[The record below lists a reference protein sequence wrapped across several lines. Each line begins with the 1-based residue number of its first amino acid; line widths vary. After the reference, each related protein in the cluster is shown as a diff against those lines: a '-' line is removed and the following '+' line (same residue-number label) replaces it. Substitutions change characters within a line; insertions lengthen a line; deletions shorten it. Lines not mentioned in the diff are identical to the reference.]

1 MADTRLVGA
10 AEAARILGV
19 KQPTLYAYVS
29 RGIVQRHT
37 VPGDRG
43 SWFERLELEELNRH
57 KGRRPSASG
66 LDLAVGTSL
75 TLIDGDRLYFRGHDA
90 ARLAGTVAYES
101 VAGLLWTG
109 HLEPV
114 SFRAPRSTVAA
125 VRRAARGLGPHARLI
140 DHLSLAVVVAAS
152 HDPLR
157 MDLHPASV
165 IRAASSL
172 VATMVDSMPVLGAV
186 DAYPLPLADGSV
198 VDDALAGRL
207 WARLSSSAPP
217 RGGVHALNAT
227 MCLLAD
233 HELATSTLAAR
244 VAASTR
250 TDPYAAVGAALAA
263 LSGPLHGTASAEVVT
278 LLEAARAGG
287 AKVAVAQR
295 LAGGERL
302 PGYGHKVY
310 AGRDPRTDVILDA
323 VGALRVSGEA
333 AARRKVVGQVVRAA
347 AGRVRE
353 EPNSDFGLA
362 ALTWVAGLVP
372 DAGEAIFAVARVAGW
387 VAHAMEEY
395 GESPLRFRGRTVYT
409 GPPPEP
415 RAP

>member
-10 AEAARILGV
+10 REAARILGV

-29 RGIVQRHT
+29 RGIVQRHS

-66 LDLAVGTSL
+66 LDLALGTSL

-109 HLEPV
+109 QLEPV
-114 SFRAPRSTVAA
+114 AFRAPRATVAA
-125 VRRAARGLGPHARLI
+125 VRRAARGLGANARLI
-140 DHLSLAVVVAAS
+140 DHLASAVVVAAS
-152 HDPLR
+152 HDPQR
-157 MDLHPASV
+157 ADLHPAAV
-165 IRAASSL
+165 IRAGSSL

-186 DAYPLPLADGSV
+186 DGYPLTLADGSV

-207 WARLSSSAPP
+207 WARLSAEVPP
-217 RGGVHALNAT
+217 RGGVRALNVA

-250 TDPYAAVGAALAA
+250 ADPYAAVGAALAA

-278 LLEAARAGG
+278 LLEAAQAGG
-287 AKVAVAQR
+287 ATVAVTPR
-295 LAGGERL
+295 LASGAHL

-310 AGRDPRTDVILDA
+310 EGRDPRTDVMLHA
-323 VGALRVSGEA
+323 VRALRVSGEA

-347 AGRVRE
+347 ARQVGE
-353 EPNSDFGLA
+353 EPNADFGLA
-362 ALTWVAGLVP
+362 SFTWVTGMTV

-387 VAHAMEEY
+387 IAHALEEY
-395 GESPLRFRGRTVYT
+395 GEPPLRFRGRTVYT
-409 GPPPEP
+409 GPPARP
-415 RAP
+415 